1 MLMSVLIVCI
11 AYKLNMISIGI
22 CVGVAMYINTLLL
35 AEESRGRR
43 YLKKFNDI
51 VLYME
56 QMVYSFKK
64 QPKIR
69 PALVDAQKVSSD
81 EMKEIIEEVIVSIDS
96 KMTEHIYEESLKI
109 IQDEYNCR
117 RLRSLHEFII
127 KIEKHGG
134 EFESYINI
142 MLDDI
147 KEWSDRIRMFIKNV
161 DRVKRNVLISIFSTF
176 ITCGIMAYLIPE
188 EYSYT
193 KHSLYQVSSVIMII
207 MMLVSYLM
215 VCRKLNFDWIK
226 EKDII
231 SDKQVIRYYVIV
243 EKGYRNMKELSFMER
258 ISYKKLKK
266 SLEKE
271 ILKAFPDW
279 IRDVAINLQNDT
291 VQSAIENS
299 YKNAAF
305 VLKRPIRK
313 LLIDFEKYPIGIE
326 PYDNFLK
333 EFSLP
338 DIKSSIKMFYSINEL
353 GKEQS
358 DKQISSII
366 DRNNR
371 MAQQAEEMKSRDQ
384 IGAAGMLT
392 AIPMIVGV
400 IKIMADMFLM
410 ILVFTS
416 SILNAVNGG

>member
-1 MLMSVLIVCI
+1 
-11 AYKLNMISIGI
+11 
-22 CVGVAMYINTLLL
+22 
-35 AEESRGRR
+35 
-43 YLKKFNDI
+43 
-51 VLYME
+51 
-56 QMVYSFKK
+56 
-64 QPKIR
+64 
-69 PALVDAQKVSSD
+69 
-81 EMKEIIEEVIVSIDS
+81 
-96 KMTEHIYEESLKI
+96 
-109 IQDEYNCR
+109 
-117 RLRSLHEFII
+117 
-127 KIEKHGG
+127 
-134 EFESYINI
+134 
-142 MLDDI
+142 
-147 KEWSDRIRMFIKNV
+147 
-161 DRVKRNVLISIFSTF
+161 
-176 ITCGIMAYLIPE
+176 
-188 EYSYT
+188 
-193 KHSLYQVSSVIMII
+193 
-207 MMLVSYLM
+207 
-215 VCRKLNFDWIK
+215 
-226 EKDII
+226 
-231 SDKQVIRYYVIV
+231 
-243 EKGYRNMKELSFMER
+243 MKELSFMER